1 MFPPDA
7 ILISLVSSVLALLS
21 ANGVNTVERRGISEA
36 FLESLGEAGMGFE
49 TVFDR
54 NIDDSFSA
62 TDVK

>member
-1 MFPPDA
+1 M
-7 ILISLVSSVLALLS
+7 
-21 ANGVNTVERRGISEA
+21 NTVERRGISEA